1 MEFSRKDRGPGGGR
15 GGGGGRDDFRG
26 GGGGGG
32 GMRSEMKCASDTA
45 TFSPIRACVAY
56 PCKPCTCLNR
66 FETALIKVDGIW
78 HCFVR
83 GCSDMACGRFPKIG
97 GGTLP
102 VLFCSSQ
109 QSV

>member
-15 GGGGGRDDFRG
+15 GGGRDDFRGGGG

-56 PCKPCTCLNR
+56 LCKP
-66 FETALIKVDGIW
+66 
-78 HCFVR
+78 
-83 GCSDMACGRFPKIG
+83 
-97 GGTLP
+97 
-102 VLFCSSQ
+102 
-109 QSV
+109 